1 MATVG
6 GTSDGLYL
14 ESLTTTGEM
23 GTSGL
28 AKVPICM
35 LSVLKNELKSF
46 AFQSANSLSEAECL
60 DFAKYLCSFCRVGL
74 RLFAIMMS
82 DRRERRPSVEVG
94 EKESLLDIG
103 LTGCCE
109 DITVT

>member
-6 GTSDGLYL
+6 ATSDGLYL

-28 AKVPICM
+28 
-35 LSVLKNELKSF
+35 KNELKSF
-46 AFQSANSLSEAECL
+46 AFQSANSSSEAECL

-74 RLFAIMMS
+74 RLLAIMMS
-82 DRRERRPSVEVG
+82 DRRECRPPVEVG

-103 LTGCCE
+103 LTGCCK